1 MIELTTTRSNPMIDP
16 SMHVWGWEIPVYL
29 YLGGLVAGMMILTGY
44 LLFSG
49 RHKKADCAC
58 FLAPSLGL
66 ALLTLG
72 MGALFL
78 DLEHK
83 PFFWRLYT
91 TLEWTSPM
99 SWGAWILILVYPAML
114 AALLLRVPAPLARR
128 FPAMAELSE
137 RLLARPIWAR
147 AVGFANIGLGIL
159 LGIYTG
165 ILLSA
170 LGARPLWS
178 SAMLGPLFLIS
189 GLSTAAALVHMIAR
203 NPEERVLFARA
214 DNVFLGTELLFL
226 FLFLIGLLG
235 ATEVHARAARM
246 LLDGSFG
253 ALFWVGVVGAGIVLP
268 LGIQIAAVR
277 HKIQHTP
284 VAPILVLAGGL
295 VLRFVL
301 VAAGQASHWSGL

>member
-1 MIELTTTRSNPMIDP
+1 MLELTTTRANPMIDP

-49 RHKKADCAC
+49 RHRHANCAC
-58 FLAPSLGL
+58 FLAPGLGL
-66 ALLTLG
+66 VLLSLG

-83 PFFWRLYT
+83 LFTWRLYT
-91 TLEWTSPM
+91 TIEWASPM
-99 SWGAWILILVYPAML
+99 SWGAWILVLVYPAML

-128 FPAMAELSE
+128 LPELAALSE
-137 RLLARPIWAR
+137 RLLDRPLWPR
-147 AVGFANIGLGIL
+147 AVGAANIGLGIL

-178 SAMLGPLFLIS
+178 SALLGPLFLFS

-203 NPEERVLFARA
+203 DPGERVLFARA
-214 DNVFLGTELLFL
+214 DNVFLGTELLL
-226 FLFLIGLLG
+226 LALFLIGLLS
-235 ATEVHARAARM
+235 ATEVHARAAHL
-246 LLDGSFG
+246 LLDGPYG
-253 ALFWVGVVGAGIVLP
+253 AIFWVAVVGLGIVLP

-284 VAPILVLAGGL
+284 LAPILVLAGGL

-301 VAAGQASHWSGL
+301 VAAGQVSHWSPL

>member
-49 RHKKADCAC
+49 RYKRADTAC
-58 FLAPSLGL
+58 FLAPTLGVS
-66 ALLTLG
+66 LLTLG

-83 PFFWRLYT
+83 PYFWRLYT

-128 FPAMAELSE
+128 FPALATLSGQ
-137 RLLARPIWAR
+137 LLSRPLWVR
-147 AVGFANIGLGIL
+147 AVGFANIGFGVL

-170 LGARPLWS
+170 LGSRPLWS

-189 GLSTAAALVHMIAR
+189 GLSTAAALVHMIAP
-203 NPEERVLFARA
+203 NAEERVLFARA

-226 FLFLIGLLG
+226 LLFLIGLLS
-235 ATEVHARAARM
+235 ATEVHARAAHL
-246 LLDGSFG
+246 LLDGPYG
-253 ALFWVGVVGAGIVLP
+253 ALFWVAVVGLGIVIP

-284 VAPILVLAGGL
+284 LAPILVLAGGL

-301 VAAGQASHWSGL
+301 VAAGQTSHWSLL

>member
-1 MIELTTTRSNPMIDP
+1 
-16 SMHVWGWEIPVYL
+16 
-29 YLGGLVAGMMILTGY
+29 
-44 LLFSG
+44 
-49 RHKKADCAC
+49 
-58 FLAPSLGL
+58 
-66 ALLTLG
+66 
-72 MGALFL
+72 
-78 DLEHK
+78 
-83 PFFWRLYT
+83 
-91 TLEWTSPM
+91 M
-99 SWGAWILILVYPAML
+99 SWGAWILVLVYPAML
-114 AALLLRVPAPLARR
+114 AALVLRLPPSLARR
-128 FPAMAELSE
+128 FPRLAALSE
-137 RLLARPIWAR
+137 RLLEEPLWAR
-147 AVGFANIGLGIL
+147 GVGLLNVGLGIL

-189 GLSTAAALVHMIAR
+189 GLSTAAALVHMIA
-203 NPEERVLFARA
+203 PDPDERVLFARA

-226 FLFLIGLLG
+226 FLFLIGLLS
-235 ATEVHARAARM
+235 ATEVHVRAAHM
-246 LLDGSFG
+246 LLDGKFG
-253 ALFWVGVVGAGIVLP
+253 AFFWVGVVGAGIVLP